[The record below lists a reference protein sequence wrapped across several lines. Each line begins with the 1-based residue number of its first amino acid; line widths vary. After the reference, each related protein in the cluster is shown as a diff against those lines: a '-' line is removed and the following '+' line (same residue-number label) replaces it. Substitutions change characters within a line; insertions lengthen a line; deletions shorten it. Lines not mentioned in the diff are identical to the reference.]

1 MLNEPAEIAT
11 PPLAH
16 PLVLVVE
23 DEPGVRSMLGAALRA
38 SGFDVEFA
46 ENGRVAL
53 DALRAGLA
61 AQIILTDIRM
71 PEMDGITFVRNLR
84 ADPEVRAIP
93 VVAMSAYNDTLQER
107 EIIEAGADAFL
118 PKPFTVAAVT
128 AALLRVL

>member
-1 MLNEPAEIAT
+1 MNEPAEITAL
-11 PPLAH
+11 PSAR

-38 SGFDVEFA
+38 GGFDVEFA

-53 DALRAGLA
+53 DALRTGLA
-61 AQIILTDIRM
+61 AQVILTDVRM
-71 PEMDGITFVRNLR
+71 PEMDGITFVRSLR
-84 ADPEVRAIP
+84 ADDALHAIP

-118 PKPFTVAAVT
+118 PKPFTIADAT